1 MDKTDQNNQTL
12 KISFLE
18 ISPQINELVKNK
30 EDLNIIFQG
39 YDNFYDFKKHLSKKI
54 PIYLNR
60 YKKALIM
67 TLLKSNNILATG
79 LFTIRPGE
87 QNVIFNYEGKKKVAS
102 TKAININNLL
112 DCIKIKILCEFDNN
126 KDKQNSLST
135 NNILSE
141 PKNNDFGNKY
151 VPKVNLMKQNQKNK
165 INHNNNIGKKSND
178 KKKNLNNFHI
188 NNSTKKN
195 FNNSSQE
202 FSQVKEYSTYL
213 TEEMYNLRQTNTNI
227 NINNNEIKKL
237 NPYSVSKINNN
248 CFRKTEFDNSAKS
261 KGHINKAR
269 SKYNF
274 NTIKK
279 QYSTGLNSKIKMN
292 NSSLNLINNQNNKL
306 ISIDKTDNNSNN
318 FNRIKLKSEMSF
330 NKNTKRN
337 FNNKTNNFKNH
348 KNLITCL
355 DNIVSGKIVEHIDMS
370 KSENQYI
377 NTTININIKEKN
389 NLISINKNINN
400 NRNNI
405 GLNKNES
412 KKRKLNNNNITINS
426 ISTAGTKK
434 NDFEYSI
441 NSLLDY
447 EDKINNNKNNFKPFT
462 KRINNERL
470 QQQLSQ
476 DTLINRNNNKH
487 NSNKSLY
494 QQSFTDKIFNDGD
507 SNINV
512 NIQNNNISGMCK
524 SFNKLPNELNLKLNS
539 IKGKENTNNSKGNSN
554 KKRED
559 IDINEF
565 EDEKD
570 EEIDNYERI
579 KEDFNLLYNKEYIH
593 KINEDLL
600 KFELELFIEKMS
612 ELFSIY
618 HLVMDSKILENQI
631 IKRDYKKNISQYLL
645 YMKLKNKMEFIKAQL
660 ETKKCNLKDHEIN
673 LEKQNFENIN
683 INSNEL
689 NILKIILPDNNSEV
703 NKNKILKKILTAILK
718 KQGNNL
724 GLFILKVLY
733 IFHPKHF
740 HAFLK

>member
-126 KDKQNSLST
+126 KDKQNSLSS

-348 KNLITCL
+348 KNLITSL

-724 GLFILKVLY
+724 DEKYKGLLK
-733 IFHPKHF
+733 
-740 HAFLK
+740 

>member
-126 KDKQNSLST
+126 KDKQNSLSS

-426 ISTAGTKK
+426 ISTEGTKK

-645 YMKLKNKMEFIKAQL
+645 YMKLKNKMEFVKAQL

-724 GLFILKVLY
+724 DEKYKGLLK
-733 IFHPKHF
+733 
-740 HAFLK
+740 

>member
-126 KDKQNSLST
+126 KDKQNSLSS

-165 INHNNNIGKKSND
+165 ISHNNNIGKKSND

-645 YMKLKNKMEFIKAQL
+645 YMKLKNKMEFVKAQL

-724 GLFILKVLY
+724 DEKYKGLLK
-733 IFHPKHF
+733 
-740 HAFLK
+740 

>member
-126 KDKQNSLST
+126 KDKQNSLSS

-151 VPKVNLMKQNQKNK
+151 IPKVNLMKQNQKNK

-348 KNLITCL
+348 KNLITNL

-389 NLISINKNINN
+389 NLISINKNIN

-539 IKGKENTNNSKGNSN
+539 IKGKENNSKGNSN

-724 GLFILKVLY
+724 DEKYKGLLK
-733 IFHPKHF
+733 
-740 HAFLK
+740 

>member
-126 KDKQNSLST
+126 KDKQNSLSS

-151 VPKVNLMKQNQKNK
+151 IPKVNLMKQNQKNK

-348 KNLITCL
+348 KNLITNL

-389 NLISINKNINN
+389 NLISINKNIN

-724 GLFILKVLY
+724 DEKYKGLLK
-733 IFHPKHF
+733 
-740 HAFLK
+740 

>member
-126 KDKQNSLST
+126 KDKQNSLSS

-202 FSQVKEYSTYL
+202 FSQVKEYNTYL

-724 GLFILKVLY
+724 DEKYKGLLK
-733 IFHPKHF
+733 
-740 HAFLK
+740 

>member
-1 MDKTDQNNQTL
+1 
-12 KISFLE
+12 
-18 ISPQINELVKNK
+18 
-30 EDLNIIFQG
+30 
-39 YDNFYDFKKHLSKKI
+39 
-54 PIYLNR
+54 
-60 YKKALIM
+60 
-67 TLLKSNNILATG
+67 
-79 LFTIRPGE
+79 
-87 QNVIFNYEGKKKVAS
+87 
-102 TKAININNLL
+102 
-112 DCIKIKILCEFDNN
+112 
-126 KDKQNSLST
+126 
-135 NNILSE
+135 
-141 PKNNDFGNKY
+141 
-151 VPKVNLMKQNQKNK
+151 
-165 INHNNNIGKKSND
+165 
-178 KKKNLNNFHI
+178 
-188 NNSTKKN
+188 
-195 FNNSSQE
+195 
-202 FSQVKEYSTYL
+202 
-213 TEEMYNLRQTNTNI
+213 
-227 NINNNEIKKL
+227 
-237 NPYSVSKINNN
+237 
-248 CFRKTEFDNSAKS
+248 
-261 KGHINKAR
+261 
-269 SKYNF
+269 
-274 NTIKK
+274 
-279 QYSTGLNSKIKMN
+279 
-292 NSSLNLINNQNNKL
+292 
-306 ISIDKTDNNSNN
+306 
-318 FNRIKLKSEMSF
+318 
-330 NKNTKRN
+330 
-337 FNNKTNNFKNH
+337 
-348 KNLITCL
+348 
-355 DNIVSGKIVEHIDMS
+355 MS
-370 KSENQYI
+370 KREDQYI

-412 KKRKLNNNNITINS
+412 NKRKLNNNNITINS

-724 GLFILKVLY
+724 DEKYKGLLK
-733 IFHPKHF
+733 
-740 HAFLK
+740 

>member
-126 KDKQNSLST
+126 KDKQNSLSS

-141 PKNNDFGNKY
+141 SKNNDFGNKY

-554 KKRED
+554 KKRDD

-645 YMKLKNKMEFIKAQL
+645 YMKLKNKMEFVKAQL

-724 GLFILKVLY
+724 DEKYKGLLK
-733 IFHPKHF
+733 
-740 HAFLK
+740 

>member
-724 GLFILKVLY
+724 DEKYKGLLK
-733 IFHPKHF
+733 
-740 HAFLK
+740 

>member
-126 KDKQNSLST
+126 KDKQNSLSS

-539 IKGKENTNNSKGNSN
+539 IKGKENNSKGNSN

-645 YMKLKNKMEFIKAQL
+645 YMKLKNKMEFVKAQL

-724 GLFILKVLY
+724 DEKYKGLLK
-733 IFHPKHF
+733 
-740 HAFLK
+740 

>member
-126 KDKQNSLST
+126 KDKQNSLSS

-539 IKGKENTNNSKGNSN
+539 IKGKENSNNSKGNSN

-689 NILKIILPDNNSEV
+689 NILKIILPDNNSDV

-724 GLFILKVLY
+724 DEKYKGLLK
-733 IFHPKHF
+733 
-740 HAFLK
+740 

>member
-126 KDKQNSLST
+126 KDKQNSLSS

-151 VPKVNLMKQNQKNK
+151 IPKVNLMKQNQKNK

-306 ISIDKTDNNSNN
+306 ISIDKADNNSNN

-389 NLISINKNINN
+389 NLISINKNIN

-724 GLFILKVLY
+724 DEKYKGLLK
-733 IFHPKHF
+733 
-740 HAFLK
+740 